1 MTKIII
7 SYKDYVHCNI
17 KGLNQFDIMN
27 LVKKFKV
34 FIPSSRYT
42 PKYKLGIWDGCIN
55 FFNVNGNTYV
65 NLVPEIL
72 ESINLKNYEGIEY
85 IYPNNLIQE
94 PKLIGDIDSQ
104 YLSDLI
110 WYEGHRLEGQPVILE
125 EHQVRCINSLLNN
138 PRGILSAATGA
149 GKSLCCAA
157 LCRKVQEYGRIVL
170 VVPSKD
176 LCQQTADE
184 LKFTGLDVGIVGMGI
199 REFGHQVTVCTWQT
213 INSLER
219 RKIQEYLSVEELQKL
234 TEDVVCLI
242 FDETHIASGNEIKK
256 VLEQTFK
263 NVPIRWGLTGTVPKE
278 KSEYMNLMISLGKTV
293 EEKVVAKELQDKGF
307 LSNCQVNCIR
317 LDDKTKFMS
326 WTDEKEYI
334 SNDKIRMKFISNI
347 ISGIVQSSKNTLVLI
362 DRIKTGE
369 TLEKMLIEN
378 GVDAIFLSGSVKTK
392 KRFEEYEKVK
402 TQDNKCIIA
411 IDKIAATG
419 LNIPRLFNVVFID
432 YGKSFT
438 KIIQSIGRGLRRA
451 SDKDFV
457 TIYDISNC
465 TKYSKKHFN
474 ERIKYYE
481 EAQYPYGIFEIP
493 EQGWKS
499 TVK

>member
-7 SYKDYVHCNI
+7 TYKDYVKCQI
-17 KGLNQFDIMN
+17 SGLNQFDIMN

-42 PKYKLGIWDGCIN
+42 PKYKLGIWDGNIN

-65 NLVPEIL
+65 NLIPEIL
-72 ESINLKNYEGIEY
+72 ESINLNNYDGVEY
-85 IYPNNLIQE
+85 KFPDNLLPE
-94 PKLIGDIDSQ
+94 PKLENNVNENF
-104 YLSDLI
+104 LSDLK
-110 WYEGHRLEGQPVILE
+110 WYKGHRLEGQPVILE
-125 EHQVRCINSLLNN
+125 EHQVRCINSLLSHS
-138 PRGILSAATGA
+138 RGILSAATGA
-149 GKSLCCAA
+149 GKSICCAA
-157 LCRKVQEYGRIVL
+157 LCRKVQDYGRIVL

-184 LKFTGLDVGIVGMGI
+184 LRFTGLDVGIVGMGI

-213 INSLER
+213 INSFER
-219 RKIQEYLSVEELQKL
+219 RKSDEYLSLEDLKKL

-242 FDETHIASGNEIKK
+242 FDETHIATGNEIKK
-256 VLEQTFK
+256 VLEETFK
-263 NVPIRWGLTGTVPKE
+263 NVPIRWGLTGTVPKQ
-278 KSEYMNLMISLGKTV
+278 KAEYMNLIVALGKTV

-307 LSNCQVNCIR
+307 LSNCQVNCLR
-317 LDDKTKFMS
+317 LDDKTKFLS

-334 SNDKIRMKFISNI
+334 SNDKERMSFISNI
-347 ISGIVQSSKNTLVLI
+347 IMGIVQSSKNTLVLI
-362 DRIKTGE
+362 DRIKTGQ
-369 TLEKMLIEN
+369 TLEKMLLEK
-378 GVDAIFLSGSVKTK
+378 GVNAIFLSGSVKTK
-392 KRFEEYEKVK
+392 TRFEEYEKVK
-402 TQDNKCIIA
+402 TQDDKCIIA

-438 KIIQSIGRGLRRA
+438 KIIQSVGRGLRRA
-451 SDKDFV
+451 KDKDFV
-457 TIYDISNC
+457 TIYDISST

-481 EAQYPYGIFEIP
+481 EAMYPYKIYEIP
-493 EQGWKS
+493 ENSWK
-499 TVK
+499 KI